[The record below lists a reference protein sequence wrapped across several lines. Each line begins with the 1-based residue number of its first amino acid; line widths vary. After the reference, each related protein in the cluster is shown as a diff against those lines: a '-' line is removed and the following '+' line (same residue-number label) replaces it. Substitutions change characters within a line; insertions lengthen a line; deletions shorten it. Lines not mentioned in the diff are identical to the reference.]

1 MDRFGRTERAD
12 GEGES
17 IEECEECGA
26 GWIAEADEVCVVDCF
41 QRRGRVE
48 DEECGEAGGE

>member
-1 MDRFGRTERAD
+1 MNRFGCIERAN
-12 GEGES
+12 GEGEG

-26 GWIAEADEVCVVDCF
+26 GWTAEADEVRVVDCF
-41 QRRGRVE
+41 QRCGRVE

>member
-1 MDRFGRTERAD
+1 MDRFGCIERAD
-12 GEGES
+12 GEGEGA
-17 IEECEECGA
+17 EECEERGA
-26 GWIAEADEVCVVDCF
+26 GWTAEADEVYVVDCF

>member
-1 MDRFGRTERAD
+1 MDRFGCIERAD
-12 GEGES
+12 GEGKG
-17 IEECEECGA
+17 IEECEECGI

-41 QRRGRVE
+41 QKREGVE